1 MVAARTGTDGTARR
15 SGPGAHTS
23 LEATWRP
30 SASVISRM
38 LDTQRF
44 PLASQ
49 ASWITK
55 WIAPAISSPV
65 SSRVRCS
72 GDWAA

>member
-44 PLASQ
+44 PLGRS
-49 ASWITK
+49 
-55 WIAPAISSPV
+55 APVTGLRLPPGEPRRRRWLPAVP
-65 SSRVRCS
+65 CP
-72 GDWAA
+72 G